1 MVLTQGE
8 STYIKEQKK
17 EKKRFKTYR
26 KKQKSYIF
34 EKIIIMAIVGVAFAC
49 SILVLTRFM
58 AITETRYDLTGLE
71 KQLQRLE
78 IEKTKLKIEVEK
90 VSKSGWIESEAET
103 RLQMNYPTA
112 EQTICINVDP
122 AKVAMLTSKINNS
135 NYSDSIKLKGDKNL
149 HGFLKKLISYTRI

>member
-1 MVLTQGE
+1 MVLARGE
-8 STYIKEQKK
+8 SVYINEQKK
-17 EKKRFKTYR
+17 EEKRSKTYR
-26 KKQKSYIF
+26 KKRKSFIF
-34 EKIIIMAIVGVAFAC
+34 EKVIIMGIIGVAFAF

-58 AITETRYDLTGLE
+58 TITETRYGLTGLE
-71 KQLQRLE
+71 KQLERLE
-78 IEKTKLKIEVEK
+78 IEKTKLKIEIEK

-135 NYSDSIKLKGDKNL
+135 NYGDSTESKGDKNL
-149 HGFLKKLISYTRI
+149 YGFFKKLISYTKI